1 MQIIL
6 PLLSKIL
13 MSLLTEKAIR
23 ELIILIVERGAA
35 LTSWDFDDAL
45 AKIVVQ
51 NLKK

>member
-1 MQIIL
+1 MNIIL
-6 PLLSKIL
+6 SIISKVL

-35 LTSWDFDDAL
+35 LTDWTFDDEL

-51 NLKK
+51 NLKQ